1 MDHSNVVGGSTAKR
15 VINCPASVKLV
26 QKMPPKPS
34 SEHADRGTLLHNV
47 IAELLEFDKLPEQ
60 CIGAQYKDQ
69 VLTQELV
76 DEKIIP
82 ALAALDEID
91 PDKTMEYMVE
101 TRVSYG
107 DFLPG
112 VFGSTD
118 LLGRKNKR
126 AVVLDWKFGDGVSVD
141 AENNPQLMFYAAA
154 AMRTPA
160 ASWVFEGAEE
170 IECII
175 VQPPAIRRWVT
186 TPARIKEFE
195 QELLYAVR
203 LSSWPEPPMQEGDH
217 CRWCAAKPICPRMTG
232 ATERA
237 LKGKLLEMPAQQ
249 ISARLQ
255 QAEMLQT
262 YINDLQ
268 ALAFQMLDKGI
279 DVPGYKLV
287 AKQARRQWVEKAKI
301 EAWVDANNIKDA
313 YEPVTIKSPAQLEKV
328 LKKAK
333 IEFPADMVVSVS
345 SGDTLAADSDPRPA
359 VLQIGK
365 QLTAALSKIQ

>member
-1 MDHSNVVGGSTAKR
+1 
-15 VINCPASVKLV
+15 
-26 QKMPPKPS
+26 
-34 SEHADRGTLLHNV
+34 
-47 IAELLEFDKLPEQ
+47 
-60 CIGAQYKDQ
+60 
-69 VLTQELV
+69 
-76 DEKIIP
+76 
-82 ALAALDEID
+82 
-91 PDKTMEYMVE
+91 
-101 TRVSYG
+101 
-107 DFLPG
+107 
-112 VFGSTD
+112 
-118 LLGRKNKR
+118 
-126 AVVLDWKFGDGVSVD
+126 
-141 AENNPQLMFYAAA
+141 
-154 AMRTPA
+154 
-160 ASWVFEGAEE
+160 
-170 IECII
+170 
-175 VQPPAIRRWVT
+175 
-186 TPARIKEFE
+186 
-195 QELLYAVR
+195 
-203 LSSWPEPPMQEGDH
+203 MQEGDH

-237 LKGKLLEMPAQQ
+237 LKGKLLDMPVQQ

-345 SGDTLAADSDPRPA
+345 SGDTLAPDSDPRPA